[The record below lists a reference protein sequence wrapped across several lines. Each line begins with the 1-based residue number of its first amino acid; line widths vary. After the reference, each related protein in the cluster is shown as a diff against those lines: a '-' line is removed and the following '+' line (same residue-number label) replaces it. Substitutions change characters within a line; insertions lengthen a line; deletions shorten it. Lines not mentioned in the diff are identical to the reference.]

1 MCNLCGEEEES
12 SEHVLNCSQIEGES
26 ISQDKLKDSKDLTSW
41 SQICLRFRNFKKAK
55 EKQELDQVIDE
66 KNGEDLSQ

>member
-1 MCNLCGEEEES
+1 MVKS
-12 SEHVLNCSQIEGES
+12 KKAQEHVLNCSQIEGES

-41 SQICLRFRNFKKAK
+41 SQICLRFKNFQKAK